1 MLYDNKTGANVVQ
14 WPVEEIESLRQNST
28 VFEEV
33 VVEPGSV
40 VPLDI
45 GVATQVILH
54 TISLK
59 LLVTLIWLLIF

>member
-1 MLYDNKTGANVVQ
+1 MLYDNKTGSNVVQ

-33 VVEPGSV
+33 VVVPGSV